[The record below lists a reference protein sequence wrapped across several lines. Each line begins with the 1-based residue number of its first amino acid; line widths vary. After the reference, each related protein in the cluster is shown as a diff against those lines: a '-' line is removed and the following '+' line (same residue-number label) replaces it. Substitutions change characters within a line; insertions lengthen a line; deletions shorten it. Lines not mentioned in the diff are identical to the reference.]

1 MECFKFGYYFK
12 EVLSGFLTE
21 GGEVSSGSFE
31 LWSKGVFILFSFLGL
46 HLLLAQFSFEFT
58 KLVAKELIKMLF
70 FCMTNNF
77 ITILSESHNHF
88 LFIILIHHDNITK
101 ISQYFIQFRS
111 DLLAKDIRSLS
122 EFFLDFLLISF
133 DIFLK
138 LLFLHKTEIL
148 MMILFFK

>member
-1 MECFKFGYYFK
+1 MKCHKFGNYFK

-21 GGEVSSGSFE
+21 GGEIGSGSFE
-31 LWSKGVFILFSFLGL
+31 LWSKGIFILFSLLGL

-88 LFIILIHHDNITK
+88 LFIILILNNYITEV
-101 ISQYFIQFRS
+101 SQDFIQLRS
-111 DLLAKDIRSLS
+111 DFLTKDIWSFS
-122 EFFLDFLLISF
+122 ELFFDFLLISF

-138 LLFLHKTEIL
+138 LLLLHQTEIM